1 MAAAVNTTAVRSVFF
16 SYRIPSG
23 KGRVSVR
30 IQLQRL
36 SDNTSVG
43 ITEQFSFVGSEGS
56 DFILSPA
63 CIQLTSDLPESYE
76 SRFQLDVS
84 VPSGSTFEIRGID
97 TSQSD
102 ACIGTNLMLETH

>member
-1 MAAAVNTTAVRSVFF
+1 MAAAVDTTAVRSVFF
-16 SYRIPSG
+16 SYRVPSG
-23 KGRVSVR
+23 KGRVLVG
-30 IQLQRL
+30 IQLQHL

-43 ITEQFSFVGSEGS
+43 ITEQLSFVGSVGS
-56 DFILSPA
+56 EFILSPA

-84 VPSGSTFEIRGID
+84 VPGGSTFEIRGID

-102 ACIGTNLMLETH
+102 ACKGTNLMLETH